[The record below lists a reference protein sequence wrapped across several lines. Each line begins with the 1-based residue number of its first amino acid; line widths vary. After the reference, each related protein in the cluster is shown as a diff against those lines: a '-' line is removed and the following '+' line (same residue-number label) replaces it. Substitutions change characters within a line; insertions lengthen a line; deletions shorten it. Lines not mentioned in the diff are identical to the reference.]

1 LPQVNNCPISSAL
14 PVGIFAL
21 AVLAGVPCLAAG
33 QAVAAASSPAEIARA
48 LLDDSRDQKERE
60 ALAREAA
67 EQVVPVVQALVADLP
82 DDEEEEY
89 RRIPWIWRISV
100 AAGRSGDLDLLK
112 PLFDLSM
119 PQLGA
124 PLRDWESVVLGGG
137 VLMGLSQG
145 GKWPDEAVAGWVGD
159 DAALRARWEQALRLS
174 SEMADN
180 DKVRDGTRYD
190 ALRTIGVGTWE
201 HWGPQLVRYLESS
214 NAELQLGAVGGLG
227 DMRDPRAAEALV
239 QHMGRFTEASRRSAL
254 NALVRTDERRALLRK
269 AIAAGTVQEAWL
281 SDEQRQRL
289 TLQ

>member
-1 LPQVNNCPISSAL
+1 MPQLDSFPGCATLPAAIVAVAMLCGA
-14 PVGIFAL
+14 PVE
-21 AVLAGVPCLAAG
+21 AAA
-33 QAVAAASSPAEIARA
+33 QAVSAASTPAEIARA

-60 ALAREAA
+60 ALARDAIDK
-67 EQVVPVVQALVADLP
+67 VVPVVQAMVADLP

-119 PQLGA
+119 PQPGA

-145 GKWPDEAVAGWVGD
+145 GQWPDEAVAGWVRD
-159 DAALRARWEQALRLS
+159 DAALRARWERALVLS

-180 DKVRDGTRYD
+180 DTVRDGTRYD
-190 ALRTIGVGTWE
+190 ALRTLGVGTWE
-201 HWGPQLVRYLESS
+201 QWGAQLVRYLQSS

-239 QHMGRFTEASRRSAL
+239 QHMGQFTEASRRSAL
-254 NALVRTDERRALLRK
+254 NALVRTDDRRALLRK
-269 AIAAGTVQEAWL
+269 AIAAGTVREAWL